1 MNWRE
6 WIPGNM
12 QWIIVG
18 VLAFSAVAGAAAWPQ
33 KVSIGPASRE
43 RERQSFAVNL
53 VRAMNNAELNY
64 KTKNGKYA
72 DWETLT
78 GNGDFTETGTKWAPA
93 GFPTVAHALYSR
105 GTEIVPGWKLRLN
118 ISHEGHAFDLLLE
131 DATDPKCRYAAIT
144 DEGGLI
150 RQSKAID
157 CPI

>member
-1 MNWRE
+1 MNWRRR
-6 WIPGNM
+6 IPRNV
-12 QWIIVG
+12 QWLVAG
-18 VLAFSAVAGAAAWPQ
+18 AFAFSAVAGAAAWPQ
-33 KVSIGPASRE
+33 KVSIAPASRE

-53 VRAMNNAELNY
+53 ARAINNAELNY
-64 KTKNGKYA
+64 KSKNEKYA

-105 GTEIVPGWKLRLN
+105 GVEIVPGWKLRLN
-118 ISHEGHAFDLLLE
+118 ISHEGHAYDLILE

-144 DEGGLI
+144 DERGVI